1 MRCGSWSP
9 RARCYPRPALKEWGR
24 LPRVP
29 SIITHFAGMQNEER
43 QFLMR
48 AYGYW
53 HYHPADTLTHEFP
66 MDDSRVLQLATP
78 PEGLV
83 LTTLSEYQV
92 SPALSRPRARLC
104 AARGRCVCAA
114 CGWVWSSDA
123 CPVTPTAAPKP
134 PAFHRHLSYEWAGC
148 SQSTGAA
155 ARPSD
160 GWV

>member
-1 MRCGSWSP
+1 M
-9 RARCYPRPALKEWGR
+9 
-24 LPRVP
+24 P

-53 HYHPADTLTHEFP
+53 HYHPADSLTHEFP

-92 SPALSRPRARLC
+92 RFTLLGRPTC
-104 AARGRCVCAA
+104 AARGQRVCRLWVGTERRCPEA
-114 CGWVWSSDA
+114 S
-123 CPVTPTAAPKP
+123 PQQP
-134 PAFHRHLSYEWAGC
+134 PRLGSGPRLSVG
-148 SQSTGAA
+148 
-155 ARPSD
+155 R
-160 GWV
+160 VL